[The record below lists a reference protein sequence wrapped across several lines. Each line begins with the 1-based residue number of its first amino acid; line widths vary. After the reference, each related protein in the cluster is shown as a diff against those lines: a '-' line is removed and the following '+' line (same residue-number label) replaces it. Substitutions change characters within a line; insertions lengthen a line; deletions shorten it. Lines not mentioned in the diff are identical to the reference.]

1 MKKGFMSDSVRSQLL
16 IEKLSKPLL
25 SYLTYR
31 LEKAA
36 ALTGANPYPA
46 DSQTLKYGEATLAVV
61 ERGIAEYGQVG
72 DKIILVGFKK
82 NPLMYQ
88 DVFFRSLTELA
99 NKTPELARQ
108 LQLLTTH
115 FSAKPP
121 VASN

>member
-1 MKKGFMSDSVRSQLL
+1 MSDPVQSQLL
-16 IEKLSKPLL
+16 VAKLSKPLL
-25 SYLTYR
+25 AYLTYR

-36 ALTGANPYPA
+36 ALTEANPYPA
-46 DSQTLKYGEATLAVV
+46 DSQTLKYGEAILAVV
-61 ERGIAEYGQVG
+61 ERGIAEHGQVG

-99 NKTPELARQ
+99 KKTPELARQ
-108 LQLLTTH
+108 LELLTTH

-121 VASN
+121 VVSN